1 MKFNWSEL
9 KDVKAKLN
17 RQWLKGKFYKA
28 ILAEEN
34 LFPFRLKISAPS
46 SKQLNNYFN
55 EVRVW
60 LNDFQQQLEKHIKK
74 CGLVNNEIVL
84 KWQQINHKVFGK
96 NSLPTHL
103 EFANL
108 QALAIFLN
116 RKAEFEAF
124 CEIIENVQAQLPA
137 LYEWLLAK
145 PVEAV
150 KQKDNWAKFILIIQ
164 WLKANPLPGIY
175 IRQLDLSGIDTKFI
189 ENNRK
194 ILTELLDLAL
204 NPENI
209 DFEARGVANFACRYG
224 FKDKPER
231 IRFRFLDS
239 DLFINGFS
247 DLQLPIND
255 FIKLKPEIEKIFI
268 TENEINGLAFPPVK
282 RALVLFGLGYG
293 LDRIKNIEWF
303 KDKQIFY
310 WGDLDTHGFV
320 MLDQLRQYYPHT
332 RSMLM
337 DKKTLLAHKHSW
349 GTEAKPAGRELS
361 HLNSDELSLYKEMQ
375 QHKYKNNL
383 RLEQER
389 ISFGSIKQFIEKIE
403 DFK

>member
-1 MKFNWSEL
+1 
-9 KDVKAKLN
+9 
-17 RQWLKGKFYKA
+17 
-28 ILAEEN
+28 
-34 LFPFRLKISAPS
+34 
-46 SKQLNNYFN
+46 
-55 EVRVW
+55 
-60 LNDFQQQLEKHIKK
+60 
-74 CGLVNNEIVL
+74 
-84 KWQQINHKVFGK
+84 
-96 NSLPTHL
+96 
-103 EFANL
+103 
-108 QALAIFLN
+108 
-116 RKAEFEAF
+116 
-124 CEIIENVQAQLPA
+124 
-137 LYEWLLAK
+137 
-145 PVEAV
+145 
-150 KQKDNWAKFILIIQ
+150 
-164 WLKANPLPGIY
+164 
-175 IRQLDLSGIDTKFI
+175 
-189 ENNRK
+189 
-194 ILTELLDLAL
+194 
-204 NPENI
+204 
-209 DFEARGVANFACRYG
+209 
-224 FKDKPER
+224 
-231 IRFRFLDS
+231 
-239 DLFINGFS
+239 
-247 DLQLPIND
+247 LQLPIND